1 MSQAARLRD
10 IVAILES
17 SRLPVSR
24 ERLLDELG
32 VSLATFKRDLD
43 VLRDQMQAPII
54 WKPGENGVE
63 RGYVLED
70 KGWSSG
76 KLGLPRAWFSA
87 SEIYALL
94 MINELASHIGPGL
107 LTEHLLPLITRVTM
121 MLSAADD
128 TAEDVRSRVRILT
141 SASKRR
147 ASPHFETIARATVK
161 RRRLRITYFTRSR
174 NSRSER
180 IVSPQTLIHYKENW
194 YLVAWCHTADG
205 VRMFALD
212 AVEAATQLQDEA
224 RKIAK
229 KNIEEMIGQ
238 DFGIYSGKDRKWAKL
253 RFSAHQAPWV
263 ASETWHP
270 EQTSEAT
277 DDGGYLL
284 TVPYSDPRELILD
297 IMRFGADVEVLK
309 PPELRQE
316 VGRRLRAAAKHY
328 ASSAADFLI
337 DPAQGR

>member
-43 VLRDQMQAPII
+43 VLRIEMQAPIV

-76 KLGLPRAWFSA
+76 RLGLPRAWFSA

-94 MINELASHIGPGL
+94 MINELANHIGPGL

-128 TAEDVRSRVRILT
+128 TPEDVRSRVRILT
-141 SASKRR
+141 SASKRH
-147 ASPHFETIARATVK
+147 ASPHFETVARATVK
-161 RRRLRITYFTRSR
+161 RRRLNITYFTRSR

-180 IVSPQTLIHYKENW
+180 TVSPQTLIHYKENW

-205 VRMFALD
+205 LRMFALD
-212 AVEAATQLQDEA
+212 AIEAATQLQDDAKKVA
-224 RKIAK
+224 RKSV
-229 KNIEEMIGQ
+229 EEIIGQ
-238 DFGIYSGKDRKWAKL
+238 DFGLYSGKNRKWAKL
-253 RFSAHQAPWV
+253 LFSASQAAWV
-263 ASETWHP
+263 TSETWHP
-270 EQTSEAT
+270 EQKTEYM
-277 DDGGYLL
+277 DDGRYLL
-284 TVPYSDPRELILD
+284 TVPYSDPRELILE
-297 IMRFGADVEVLK
+297 IMRFGPDVEVMA
-309 PPELRQE
+309 PPELRRE
-316 VGRRLRAAAKHY
+316 VAKRL
-328 ASSAADFLI
+328 SAAIAIYFPISPNLTQAI
-337 DPAQGR
+337 HGK